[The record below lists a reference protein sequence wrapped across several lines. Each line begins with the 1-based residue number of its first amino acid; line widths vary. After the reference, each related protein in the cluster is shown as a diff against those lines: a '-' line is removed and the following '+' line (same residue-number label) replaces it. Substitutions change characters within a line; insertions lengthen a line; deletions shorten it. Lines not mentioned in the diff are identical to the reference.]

1 MKIVAGHFLC
11 NKERPNPLHKK
22 VVLGHREIS
31 IQFRVFFFPL
41 YLNRLFLSCKNG
53 RLILISGQSTYSHP
67 ACLLIMAGVFEQLFR
82 PQQKTIYQDQKAMEL
97 EAAKEILAEVFRIR
111 LSEVDEMIRCR
122 FEVEVSVKE
131 DGLWPQE
138 FWL

>member
-1 MKIVAGHFLC
+1 
-11 NKERPNPLHKK
+11 
-22 VVLGHREIS
+22 
-31 IQFRVFFFPL
+31 
-41 YLNRLFLSCKNG
+41 
-53 RLILISGQSTYSHP
+53 
-67 ACLLIMAGVFEQLFR
+67 MAGVLEQLIR
-82 PQQKTIYQDQKAMEL
+82 PQNKVVHHDMKAMEL

>member
-1 MKIVAGHFLC
+1 
-11 NKERPNPLHKK
+11 
-22 VVLGHREIS
+22 
-31 IQFRVFFFPL
+31 
-41 YLNRLFLSCKNG
+41 
-53 RLILISGQSTYSHP
+53 
-67 ACLLIMAGVFEQLFR
+67 MAGVLEQLFR

-122 FEVEVSVKE
+122 FEVEVSEKE

>member
-1 MKIVAGHFLC
+1 M
-11 NKERPNPLHKK
+11 
-22 VVLGHREIS
+22 
-31 IQFRVFFFPL
+31 
-41 YLNRLFLSCKNG
+41 
-53 RLILISGQSTYSHP
+53 
-67 ACLLIMAGVFEQLFR
+67 LIMAGVFEQLFR